1 MPGIPPPY
9 RSRKLLSFSKEWV
22 GYSDDY
28 GLIGIPLG
36 SLLMTVGFG
45 LPFLVLSGAF
55 IERADLNLR
64 TIVGSIMAF
73 GLCIIFAACGFRM
86 LIWNRTWLN
95 VNQNNR
101 TVWKV
106 GGLFGSSRR
115 SLELNHA
122 ARLQVCR
129 TRDPWLMVNGSYAVA
144 LAKDSGEA
152 IEICHAA
159 TCDLARSM
167 SIELNHVLGIPSD

>member
-1 MPGIPPPY
+1 MPSIPPPY

-28 GLIGIPLG
+28 GLIGIPVG
-36 SLLMTVGFG
+36 SLLIVIGCG
-45 LPFLVLSGAF
+45 LPFVVLSGAF
-55 IERADLNLR
+55 VERIDWNLNTL
-64 TIVGSIMAF
+64 VGWIMAF
-73 GLCIIFAACGFRM
+73 GLCVVFAVCGYRM

-106 GGLFGSSRR
+106 GGLFGNSRR
-115 SLELNHA
+115 SFKLSQTE
-122 ARLQVCR
+122 RLQVCR
-129 TRDPWLMVNGSYAVA
+129 TKDPWIMITGSYAVA
-144 LAKDSGEA
+144 LSKDSGDS

-159 TCDLARSM
+159 TYDLAWSM
-167 SIELNHVLGIPSD
+167 CTELNYVLGISSN

>member
-22 GYSDDY
+22 GYSDDC
-28 GLIGIPLG
+28 GLMGIPVG
-36 SLLMTVGFG
+36 SLLITIGCG
-45 LPFLVLSGAF
+45 LPFLVLSGTF
-55 IERADLNLR
+55 VELTEWNLK
-64 TIVGSIMAF
+64 TLAGAIMAF
-73 GLCIIFAACGFRM
+73 GLCFVFAACGFRM

-106 GGLFGSSRR
+106 GGLFGNSRR
-115 SLELNHA
+115 SFELNHA
-122 ARLQVCR
+122 ERLQVCR
-129 TRDPWLMVNGSYAVA
+129 TKDPWVMITGSYAVA
-144 LAKDSGEA
+144 LSNDSGDS

-159 TCDLARSM
+159 TYELAWSM
-167 SIELNHVLGIPSD
+167 CIEIKQVLGISSK